1 MNMTTVGTLSSRYA
15 RALYAYASDNGEEE
29 KVYGEM
35 KFLSHGFLSVPELKE
50 FLQNPVLTLEIKLQ
64 ALETASG
71 GNVTKSLKHF
81 YEFVF
86 LREKHD
92 LLLYMAS
99 AYLSV
104 YRKAKKLVYADL
116 IAAVEPDSEFIESVK
131 NYILK
136 EYSDDPAIE
145 LSISIDPAIIGG
157 FILNVD
163 GKQLDLSIKG
173 ELKNIRKSIL
183 KNL

>member
-1 MNMTTVGTLSSRYA
+1 MNMTTVGTLSTRYA
-15 RALYAYASDNGEEE
+15 RALYAYATDNNEEE
-29 KVYGEM
+29 KVYDEM
-35 KFLSHGFLSVPELKE
+35 KFLSNGFLSVPELKK
-50 FLQNPVLTLEIKLQ
+50 FLQNPILSQEIKLQ

-71 GNVTKSLKHF
+71 GNVTKSSKHF

-86 LREKHD
+86 GREKQD
-92 LLLYMAS
+92 LLLFIAS

-104 YRKAKKLVYADL
+104 YRKAKKLVYVDL
-116 IAAVEPDSEFIESVK
+116 ITAAEPDGEFVESVK

-136 EYSDDPAIE
+136 EYGENANVE
-145 LSISIDPAIIGG
+145 MSISSDSGIIGG

>member
-1 MNMTTVGTLSSRYA
+1 MNMATIGTLSSRYA
-15 RALYAYASDNGEEE
+15 RAFYAYALDSNEED
-29 KVYGEM
+29 KVYDEM
-35 KFLSHGFLSVPELKE
+35 KFLLHSYLFVPELKK
-50 FLQNPVLTLEIKLQ
+50 FLQSPVLTLETKIQ

-71 GNVTKSLKHF
+71 GNVTKSSRQF

-86 LREKHD
+86 DKEKHD
-92 LLLYMAS
+92 LLLYIAS

-104 YRKAKKLVYADL
+104 YRKAKNLVYVDL
-116 IAAVEPDSEFIESVK
+116 ITAVEPDNEFIDSIK
-131 NYILK
+131 NHILK
-136 EYSDDPAIE
+136 EYNDNTIIE
-145 LSISIDPAIIGG
+145 ISISIDPDIIGG

-173 ELKNIRKSIL
+173 ELKNLRKSIL

>member
-1 MNMTTVGTLSSRYA
+1 MNMATIGTLSSRYA
-15 RALYAYASDNGEEE
+15 RAFYAFATDNSEED
-29 KVYGEM
+29 KVYDEM
-35 KFLSHGFLSVPELKE
+35 KFLSHSFLTVPELKR
-50 FLQNPVLTLEIKLQ
+50 FLQSPVLTLAAKLQ

-71 GNVTKSLKHF
+71 GNVTKSSQQF

-86 LREKHD
+86 DKEKHD
-92 LLLYMAS
+92 LLLYIAS

-104 YRKAKKLVYADL
+104 YRKAKNLVYVDL
-116 IAAVEPDSEFIESVK
+116 ITAVELDNEFIESIK
-131 NYILK
+131 NYVLK
-136 EYSDDPAIE
+136 DYNDNAIVE
-145 LSISIDPAIIGG
+145 MSISIDPGIIGG

-173 ELKNIRKSIL
+173 ELKNLRKSIL